1 MSINPKRCC
10 HCGKGIMSYLH
21 FFGGQAGYH
30 RFVPEH
36 KHVYKLIP
44 EPKGVFRLQLKI
56 HYLFE
61 CRVCKDFQ
69 VVQRHFFW
77 HGTPKLPKL
86 VLPKIDYTAMG
97 AGMKKAMSEIG
108 AVVRTPPS
116 SYPSAHY
123 TLRTDGTIEDHTPW
137 LNQGPKNNQNFL
149 GIEGSWRTHD

>member
-1 MSINPKRCC
+1 MSINPKRCY

-36 KHVYKLIP
+36 KHVYKLVP

-69 VVQRHFFW
+69 VVQRHVFW
-77 HGTPKLPKL
+77 HGTPWL
-86 VLPKIDYTAMG
+86 DM
-97 AGMKKAMSEIG
+97 
-108 AVVRTPPS
+108 RPP
-116 SYPSAHY
+116 
-123 TLRTDGTIEDHTPW
+123 R
-137 LNQGPKNNQNFL
+137 NNQYFYGVEFIRDQAEAVEPKDIL
-149 GIEGSWRTHD
+149 LPDPDLDD